1 MLPIF
6 STVKPFFPFNEAK
19 NNKMKN
25 VVWRSFLFKNQK
37 CRFYL
42 NQIIYLTKNFDKRIL
57 AINWQPPHR
66 KGPSDVRILP

>member
-25 VVWRSFLFKNQK
+25 VVWRSF
-37 CRFYL
+37 YL

-66 KGPSDVRILP
+66 KGPLDVRILP